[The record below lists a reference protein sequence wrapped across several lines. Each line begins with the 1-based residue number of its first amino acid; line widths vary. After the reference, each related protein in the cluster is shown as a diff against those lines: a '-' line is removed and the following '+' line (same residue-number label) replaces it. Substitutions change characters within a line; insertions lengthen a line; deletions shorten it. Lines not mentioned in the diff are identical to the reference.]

1 MADQPFQ
8 LDGQQLAKICKH
20 SLPGLDDE
28 LLLSKLQSLN
38 PDYPVRLAKT
48 GEEWYRLGGIVDME
62 GNRIASDL
70 IEWTE
75 RTYIEC
81 GKNLQTLI
89 DHAREQKLIA
99 TRQTG
104 NTLHF
109 VVQTGSKAEQ
119 FIQIDID
126 KTHEMSDRLLV
137 SEHTPPDDLEEFIDP
152 LEPECIETFCIGTSA
167 IAPGMA
173 LPPASMQSSR
183 YSYRRKT
190 DVSIFMDEINKYHI
204 EEHPVQRFMD
214 DWNRSSAQQ
223 KAVLSDDWIVRPF
236 RHTGRFGEQQ
246 INVEIVNTQR
256 KNVPQLDDIH
266 GKKGVSL
273 HNLLTRFDR
282 QAGYPFAWFFYMVKG
297 KLVSSHSGVAVFKDI
312 SGDFSY
318 LPERDVAVL
327 KDWVSTPYSV

>member
-20 SLPGLDDE
+20 TLPDHNDE
-28 LLLSKLQSLN
+28 LILAKLQSLT
-38 PDYPVRLAKT
+38 PDYPIRLART
-48 GEEWYRLGGIVDME
+48 GAEWYRLGGIVDMD
-62 GNRIASDL
+62 GNRIANDL

-104 NTLHF
+104 NTLYF
-109 VVQTGSKAEQ
+109 VIQTGSKAEQ

-137 SEHTPPDDLEEFIDP
+137 NEHNPPEDLEEFIDP
-152 LEPECIETFCIGTSA
+152 LDPECIETFCIGT
-167 IAPGMA
+167 
-173 LPPASMQSSR
+173 SR

-204 EEHPVQRFMD
+204 KEHPVQRFMD

-223 KAVLSDDWIVRPF
+223 KAALCDDWIVRPF
-236 RHTGRFGEQQ
+236 RHTGRFGEQI
-246 INVEIVNTQR
+246 INVEIINTQQ
-256 KNVPQLDDIH
+256 KNVPQLDDIN
-266 GKKGVSL
+266 GKKGTSL

-297 KLVSSHSGVAVFKDI
+297 KLVSPHSGVAVFKDI

-327 KDWVSTPYSV
+327 KDWINTPYSV

>member
-1 MADQPFQ
+1 MADRLFQ
-8 LDGQQLAKICKH
+8 LDGQQIAKICKH
-20 SLPGLDDE
+20 TLPDKDDE
-28 LLLSKLQSLN
+28 LLLSKLQALN
-38 PDYPVRLAKT
+38 PDYPIRLAKT
-48 GEEWYRLGGIVDME
+48 GEEWYRLGGIVDVD
-62 GNRIASDL
+62 GNRIANNL

-104 NTLHF
+104 DTLHF

-126 KTHEMSDRLLV
+126 KTHEISDRLLIN
-137 SEHTPPDDLEEFIDP
+137 EHNPPEDLEEFIDP
-152 LEPECIETFCIGTSA
+152 LDPECVEIFCIG
-167 IAPGMA
+167 AP
-173 LPPASMQSSR
+173 R

-214 DWNRSSAQQ
+214 DWNRSSALQ
-223 KAVLSDDWIVRPF
+223 KAVLSEDWIVRPF
-236 RHTGRFGEQQ
+236 RHTGRFGEQI
-246 INVEIVNTQR
+246 INVEIINTQQ
-256 KNVPQLDDIH
+256 KNVPQLDDIN
-266 GKKGVSL
+266 GKKGTAL

-297 KLVSSHSGVAVFKDI
+297 KLVSPHSGVAVFKDI

-327 KDWVSTPYSV
+327 KDWINTPYSV

>member
-20 SLPGLDDE
+20 TLPGPDDE

-62 GNRIASDL
+62 GNRIASNL

-109 VVQTGSKAEQ
+109 VVQTGSKAQQ

-126 KTHEMSDRLLV
+126 KTHEISDRLLV
-137 SEHTPPDDLEEFIDP
+137 NERNLPEDLEEFIDP
-152 LEPECIETFCIGTSA
+152 LEPECIETFCIGTS
-167 IAPGMA
+167 
-173 LPPASMQSSR
+173 R

-190 DVSIFMDEINKYHI
+190 DVAIFMEEINKYHV
-204 EEHPVQRFMD
+204 EEHPVQRFID
-214 DWNRSSAQQ
+214 DWNRSSALQ

-236 RHTGRFGEQQ
+236 RHTGRFGEQI
-246 INVEIVNTQR
+246 INVEIVNTQQ
-256 KNVPQLDDIH
+256 KNVPQLDDVH
-266 GKKGVSL
+266 GKKGLPL

-297 KLVSSHSGVAVFKDI
+297 KLVSPNSGVAVFKDI

-327 KDWVSTPYSV
+327 KDWVNTPYSV

>member
-1 MADQPFQ
+1 MANEFFQ
-8 LDGQQLAKICKH
+8 LDGQQLAKLCKQT
-20 SLPGLDDE
+20 LPGQDDE
-28 LLLSKLQSLN
+28 LLLSKLQALN
-38 PDYPVRLAKT
+38 PDYPIRLAKT
-48 GEEWYRLGGIVDME
+48 GDEWYRLGGIVDMK
-62 GNRIASDL
+62 GNRIANDL

-81 GKNLQTLI
+81 GKNIQTLI
-89 DHAREQKLIA
+89 EHAREQKLIA

-109 VVQTGSKAEQ
+109 VMQTGSKAEQ

-126 KTHEMSDRLLV
+126 KIHEMSDRLLV
-137 SEHTPPDDLEEFIDP
+137 DEQYPPEDLEEFIDP
-152 LEPECIETFCIGTSA
+152 LNPDCLEAFSIGA
-167 IAPGMA
+167 A
-173 LPPASMQSSR
+173 R

-190 DVSIFMDEINKYHI
+190 DVAIFMDEINKHHI

-214 DWNRSSAQQ
+214 DWNRSSALQ
-223 KAVLSDDWIVRPF
+223 KAALSDDWIVRPY
-236 RHTGRFGEQQ
+236 RNTGRFGEQI
-246 INVEIVNTQR
+246 INVELVNTQQ
-256 KNVPQLDDIH
+256 KNVPQLDDVN
-266 GKKGVSL
+266 GKKGTSL

-297 KLVSSHSGVAVFKDI
+297 RWVTPNSGLAVFKDI

-327 KDWVSTPYSV
+327 KDWVNTPYSV

>member
-1 MADQPFQ
+1 MVDRPFQ
-8 LDGQQLAKICKH
+8 LDGQLLAKICKQT
-20 SLPGLDDE
+20 LPDPNDE
-28 LLLSKLQSLN
+28 TLIAKLQALN
-38 PDYPVRLAKT
+38 PDYPTHLARI

-62 GNRIASDL
+62 GNRIATDL

-75 RTYIEC
+75 RTYIGC

-104 NTLHF
+104 NTLHI
-109 VVQTGSKAEQ
+109 VIQTGSRAEQ

-126 KTHEMSDRLLV
+126 KTHEVSDRLLV
-137 SEHTPPDDLEEFIDP
+137 SEHNPPEDLEEFIDP
-152 LEPECIETFCIGTSA
+152 LEPECIETFGIGT
-167 IAPGMA
+167 
-173 LPPASMQSSR
+173 SR

-190 DVSIFMDEINKYHI
+190 DVAVFMEEINKYHI
-204 EEHPVQRFMD
+204 TEHPVQRFMD

-223 KAVLSDDWIVRPF
+223 KAVLSNDWIVRPF
-236 RHTGRFGEQQ
+236 RNTGRFGEQI
-246 INVEIVNTQR
+246 INVEIINTQR
-256 KNVPQLDDIH
+256 KNVPQLDDIS

-297 KLVSSHSGVAVFKDI
+297 KLVTPHCGAAVFKDI

-327 KDWVSTPYSV
+327 KDWINTPYNV

>member
-20 SLPGLDDE
+20 TLPGPNDE

-62 GNRIASDL
+62 GNRIAGNL

-109 VVQTGSKAEQ
+109 VVQTGSKAQQ

-126 KTHEMSDRLLV
+126 KTHEISDRLLV
-137 SEHTPPDDLEEFIDP
+137 NERNLPEDLEEFIDP
-152 LEPECIETFCIGTSA
+152 LEPECIETFCIGTS
-167 IAPGMA
+167 
-173 LPPASMQSSR
+173 R

-190 DVSIFMDEINKYHI
+190 DVAIFMDEINKYHV
-204 EEHPVQRFMD
+204 EEHPVQRFID
-214 DWNRSSAQQ
+214 DWNRSSALQ

-236 RHTGRFGEQQ
+236 RHTGRFGEQ
-246 INVEIVNTQR
+246 
-256 KNVPQLDDIH
+256 
-266 GKKGVSL
+266 
-273 HNLLTRFDR
+273 LLT
-282 QAGYPFAWFFYMVKG
+282 
-297 KLVSSHSGVAVFKDI
+297 
-312 SGDFSY
+312 
-318 LPERDVAVL
+318 L
-327 KDWVSTPYSV
+327 KSSTPSKKTYRNWTMFTVKKACHCITC

>member
-1 MADQPFQ
+1 MTDQPFQ
-8 LDGQQLAKICKH
+8 LDGQQLVTICKH
-20 SLPGLDDE
+20 TLPGLDDE

-38 PDYPVRLAKT
+38 PDYPIRLART
-48 GEEWYRLGGIVDME
+48 GEEWYRLGGIVDMA
-62 GNRIASDL
+62 GNRIANDL

-81 GKNLQTLI
+81 GKNLQTLF
-89 DHAREQKLIA
+89 DHARKQKLIA

-119 FIQIDID
+119 FMQIDID

-137 SEHTPPDDLEEFIDP
+137 SEHNPPEDLEEFIDP
-152 LEPECIETFCIGTSA
+152 LEPECIGAFHIGA
-167 IAPGMA
+167 A
-173 LPPASMQSSR
+173 R

-190 DVSIFMDEINKYHI
+190 DVPVFMDEINKYHI

-214 DWNRSSAQQ
+214 DWNRSSALQ

-236 RHTGRFGEQQ
+236 RHTGRFGEQI
-246 INVEIVNTQR
+246 INVEIVNAQR
-256 KNVPQLDDIH
+256 KNVPQLEDIH

-273 HNLLTRFDR
+273 HSLLARFDR

-297 KLVSSHSGVAVFKDI
+297 KLVSPQSGVAVFKDI

-327 KDWVSTPYSV
+327 KDWINTPYSV

>member
-1 MADQPFQ
+1 MGTKNRKHNMADQPFQ

-20 SLPGLDDE
+20 TLPGPDDE

-62 GNRIASDL
+62 GNRIASNL

-109 VVQTGSKAEQ
+109 VVQTGSKAQQ

-126 KTHEMSDRLLV
+126 KTHEISDRLLV
-137 SEHTPPDDLEEFIDP
+137 NERNLPEDLEEFIDP
-152 LEPECIETFCIGTSA
+152 LEPECIETFCIGTS
-167 IAPGMA
+167 
-173 LPPASMQSSR
+173 R

-190 DVSIFMDEINKYHI
+190 DVAIFMEEINKYHV
-204 EEHPVQRFMD
+204 EEHPVQRFID
-214 DWNRSSAQQ
+214 DWNRSSALQ

-236 RHTGRFGEQQ
+236 RHTGRFGEQI
-246 INVEIVNTQR
+246 INVEIVNTQQ
-256 KNVPQLDDIH
+256 KNVPQLDDVH
-266 GKKGVSL
+266 GKKGLPL
-273 HNLLTRFDR
+273 HNLLSRFDR

-297 KLVSSHSGVAVFKDI
+297 KLVSPNSGVAVFKDI

-327 KDWVSTPYSV
+327 KDWVNTPYSV

>member
-1 MADQPFQ
+1 MSDQTFQ
-8 LDGQQLAKICKH
+8 LDGQQLVTLCKH
-20 SLPGLDDE
+20 TLPGQDDE
-28 LLLSKLQSLN
+28 LLLSRLQSLN
-38 PDYPVRLAKT
+38 PNYPMRLAKT

-62 GNRIASDL
+62 GNRIASNL

-89 DHAREQKLIA
+89 DHARKQKLIA

-119 FIQIDID
+119 FVQIDID

-137 SEHTPPDDLEEFIDP
+137 SEHNPPEDLEEFIDP
-152 LEPECIETFCIGTSA
+152 LEPECIGAFHIGA
-167 IAPGMA
+167 
-173 LPPASMQSSR
+173 SR

-190 DVSIFMDEINKYHI
+190 DVAIFMDEINKYHI

-214 DWNRSSAQQ
+214 DWNRSSALQ

-236 RHTGRFGEQQ
+236 RHTGRFGEQI

-256 KNVPQLDDIH
+256 KNLPQLDDIQ

-297 KLVSSHSGVAVFKDI
+297 KLVSPQSGVAVFKDI

-327 KDWVSTPYSV
+327 KDWINTPYSV

>member
-8 LDGQQLAKICKH
+8 LDGQQLAKICKDT
-20 SLPGLDDE
+20 LPDPSDE

-38 PDYPVRLAKT
+38 PDYPIRLSKT
-48 GEEWYRLGGIVDME
+48 GEEWYRLGGIVDMA
-62 GNRIASDL
+62 GNRIANDL

-81 GKNLQTLI
+81 GKKLQTLI
-89 DHAREQKLIA
+89 DHARDKKLIA

-109 VVQTGSKAEQ
+109 VIQTGIKAEQ

-137 SEHTPPDDLEEFIDP
+137 GEHNPPDDLEEFIDP
-152 LEPECIETFCIGTSA
+152 LEPEYIETFCIGA
-167 IAPGMA
+167 A
-173 LPPASMQSSR
+173 R

-190 DVSIFMDEINKYHI
+190 DVAIFMDEINKYHI
-204 EEHPVQRFMD
+204 EEHPVQRFMG
-214 DWNRSSAQQ
+214 DWNRSSALQ
-223 KAVLSDDWIVRPF
+223 KAVLSNDWIVRPF
-236 RHTGRFGEQQ
+236 RHTGRFGEQI
-246 INVEIVNTQR
+246 INIEIINTQQ
-256 KNVPQLDDIH
+256 KHVPQLENIN

-297 KLVSSHSGVAVFKDI
+297 KLVSPHSGLAVFKDI

>member
-8 LDGQQLAKICKH
+8 LDGQQLAKICKDT
-20 SLPGLDDE
+20 LPDPSDE

-38 PDYPVRLAKT
+38 PDYPIRLSKT
-48 GEEWYRLGGIVDME
+48 GEECYRLGGIVDMA
-62 GNRIASDL
+62 GNRIANDL

-89 DHAREQKLIA
+89 DHARDKKLIA

-109 VVQTGSKAEQ
+109 VIQTGIKAEQ

-137 SEHTPPDDLEEFIDP
+137 GEHNPPEDLEEFIDP
-152 LEPECIETFCIGTSA
+152 LEPECIDTFCIGA
-167 IAPGMA
+167 A
-173 LPPASMQSSR
+173 R

-190 DVSIFMDEINKYHI
+190 DVAIFMNEINKYHI

-223 KAVLSDDWIVRPF
+223 KAVLSGDWIVRPF

-246 INVEIVNTQR
+246 INVELINTQQ
-256 KNVPQLDDIH
+256 KNVPQLEDIN

-297 KLVSSHSGVAVFKDI
+297 KLVSPHSGAAVFRDI

-327 KDWVSTPYSV
+327 KDWINTPYNV

>member
-8 LDGQQLAKICKH
+8 LDVQQLAKICKH
-20 SLPGLDDE
+20 TLPGHNCMDAEGGAIAEDDE

-38 PDYPVRLAKT
+38 PGYPIRLART
-48 GEEWYRLGGIVDME
+48 GEEWYRLGGIVDMD
-62 GNRIASDL
+62 GNRIANDL
-70 IEWTE
+70 VEWTE

-89 DHAREQKLIA
+89 DYAREQKLIA

-119 FIQIDID
+119 FTQIDID
-126 KTHEMSDRLLV
+126 KTREMSDRLLV
-137 SEHTPPDDLEEFIDP
+137 NGHNPPEDLEEFIDP
-152 LEPECIETFCIGTSA
+152 LEPECVEPSCIGS
-167 IAPGMA
+167 P
-173 LPPASMQSSR
+173 R

-190 DVSIFMDEINKYHI
+190 DVAVFMEEINKYHI

-214 DWNRSSAQQ
+214 DWNRSSALL

-246 INVEIVNTQR
+246 INVEIVNTQQ
-256 KNVPQLDDIH
+256 KNVPQLEGIH

-273 HNLLTRFDR
+273 QQLLTRFDR
-282 QAGYPFAWFFYMVKG
+282 HAGYPFAWFFYMVKG
-297 KLVSSHSGVAVFKDI
+297 KLVSTDSGVAVFKDI

-327 KDWVSTPYSV
+327 KDWINTPYSV

>member
-20 SLPGLDDE
+20 TLPDPHDDT
-28 LLLSKLQSLN
+28 LLTKLQALN
-38 PDYPVRLAKT
+38 PDYPTRLAKT

-62 GNRIASDL
+62 GNRIANNL

-75 RTYIEC
+75 RTYIGC

-99 TRQTG
+99 TRQIG

-109 VVQTGSKAEQ
+109 VVQTGSRAEQ

-126 KTHEMSDRLLV
+126 KAHEVSDRLLV
-137 SEHTPPDDLEEFIDP
+137 NEHNPPEDLEEFIDP
-152 LEPECIETFCIGTSA
+152 LEPECIETFSIGT
-167 IAPGMA
+167 
-173 LPPASMQSSR
+173 SR

-190 DVSIFMDEINKYHI
+190 DVAIFMDEINKYHI
-204 EEHPVQRFMD
+204 TEHPVQRFMD

-236 RHTGRFGEQQ
+236 RNTGRFGEQI
-246 INVEIVNTQR
+246 INIEIVNTQQ
-256 KNVPQLDDIH
+256 KNVPQLDDIN
-266 GKKGVSL
+266 GKKGVPL

-282 QAGYPFAWFFYMVKG
+282 QAGYPFAWYFYMVKG
-297 KLVSSHSGVAVFKDI
+297 QRVTPHSGTAVFKDI

-327 KDWVSTPYSV
+327 KDWINTPYSV

>member
-1 MADQPFQ
+1 MAEQPFQ
-8 LDGQQLAKICKH
+8 LDGQQLAKICKQT
-20 SLPGLDDE
+20 LPGRNSMDAETAQRFTEDDE

-38 PDYPVRLAKT
+38 PGYPMRLARK
-48 GEEWYRLGGIVDME
+48 GDEWYRLGGIVDMD
-62 GNRIASDL
+62 GYRIANDL

-126 KTHEMSDRLLV
+126 KIREMSDRLLV
-137 SEHTPPDDLEEFIDP
+137 NGHNPPEDLEEFIDP
-152 LEPECIETFCIGTSA
+152 LEPEFIETSCIGS
-167 IAPGMA
+167 P
-173 LPPASMQSSR
+173 R

-190 DVSIFMDEINKYHI
+190 DVSVFMAEINKYHI
-204 EEHPVQRFMD
+204 EEHPVQRFLD
-214 DWNRSSAQQ
+214 DWNRSSALH
-223 KAVLSDDWIVRPF
+223 KAVFSDDWIVRPF
-236 RHTGRFGEQQ
+236 RHTGRFGEQI
-246 INVEIVNTQR
+246 INVEIVNTQQ
-256 KNVPQLDDIH
+256 KKVPHLEGIH

-273 HNLLTRFDR
+273 QQLLTRFDR
-282 QAGYPFAWFFYMVKG
+282 HAGYPFAWFFYMVKG
-297 KLVSSHSGVAVFKDI
+297 KLVSTDSGVAVFKDV

-327 KDWVSTPYSV
+327 KDWINTPYSV

>member
-20 SLPGLDDE
+20 TLPDHNDE
-28 LLLSKLQSLN
+28 LILAKLQSLN
-38 PDYPVRLAKT
+38 PDYPIRLART
-48 GEEWYRLGGIVDME
+48 GAEWYRLGGIVDMD
-62 GNRIASDL
+62 GNRIANDL

-89 DHAREQKLIA
+89 DHAQEQKLIA

-104 NTLHF
+104 NTLYF
-109 VVQTGSKAEQ
+109 VIQTGGKAEQ

-137 SEHTPPDDLEEFIDP
+137 NEHNPPEDLEEFIDP
-152 LEPECIETFCIGTSA
+152 LDPECIETFCIGT
-167 IAPGMA
+167 
-173 LPPASMQSSR
+173 SR

-204 EEHPVQRFMD
+204 KEHPVQRFMD

-223 KAVLSDDWIVRPF
+223 KAALCDDWIVRPF
-236 RHTGRFGEQQ
+236 RHTGRFGEQI
-246 INVEIVNTQR
+246 INVEIINTQQ
-256 KNVPQLDDIH
+256 KNVPQLDDIN
-266 GKKGVSL
+266 GKKGTSL

-297 KLVSSHSGVAVFKDI
+297 KLVSPHSGVAVFKDI

-327 KDWVSTPYSV
+327 KDWINTPYSV

>member
-1 MADQPFQ
+1 MADQLFQ

-20 SLPGLDDE
+20 TLPDQNDE
-28 LLLSKLQSLN
+28 SLLSKLQALN
-38 PDYPVRLAKT
+38 PGYPIRLAIT
-48 GEEWYRLGGIVDME
+48 GDEWYRLGGIVDRD
-62 GNRIASDL
+62 GNRIANNL

-89 DHAREQKLIA
+89 DHAREQKFIA

-109 VVQTGSKAEQ
+109 VIQTGSKAEQ

-126 KTHEMSDRLLV
+126 KTHETSDRLLV
-137 SEHTPPDDLEEFIDP
+137 GEQCPPEDLEEFIDP
-152 LEPECIETFCIGTSA
+152 LEPECIETSSIGT
-167 IAPGMA
+167 P
-173 LPPASMQSSR
+173 R

-190 DVSIFMDEINKYHI
+190 DVSIFMDEINKYHVS
-204 EEHPVQRFMD
+204 EHPVQRFID

-236 RHTGRFGEQQ
+236 RHTGRFGEQI
-246 INVEIVNTQR
+246 INVEIINTQQ
-256 KNVPQLDDIH
+256 KNLPQLEDIN
-266 GKKGVSL
+266 GKKGTAL

-297 KLVSSHSGVAVFKDI
+297 KLVSPHSGVAVFKDI

-327 KDWVSTPYSV
+327 KDWINTPYSV

>member
-1 MADQPFQ
+1 MTDQPFH

-20 SLPGLDDE
+20 TLPNSNDE
-28 LLLSKLQSLN
+28 LLLSKLQALN
-38 PDYPVRLAKT
+38 PGYPIRLANT
-48 GEEWYRLGGIVDME
+48 GEEWYRLGGIVDMD
-62 GNRIASDL
+62 GKRIAGNL

-119 FIQIDID
+119 FVQLDID
-126 KTHEMSDRLLV
+126 KTHETADRLLV
-137 SEHTPPDDLEEFIDP
+137 SDRNPPEDLEEFIDP
-152 LEPECIETFCIGTSA
+152 LEPECIETSGIGT
-167 IAPGMA
+167 P
-173 LPPASMQSSR
+173 R

-204 EEHPVQRFMD
+204 GMHPVRRFMD
-214 DWNRSSAQQ
+214 DWNRSSALH

-236 RHTGRFGEQQ
+236 RHVGRFGEQL
-246 INVEIVNTQR
+246 INIELINTQQ
-256 KNVPQLDDIH
+256 KQVPQLDDIS
-266 GKKGVSL
+266 GKKGIAL

-297 KLVSSHSGVAVFKDI
+297 KLVSPHCGVAVFKDI

-318 LPERDVAVL
+318 LPERDAAVL
-327 KDWVSTPYSV
+327 KDWISAPYSV